1 MAKHKHKKNS
11 KKNNYST
18 KNYSFPVSFEPKTTK
33 THATSDV
40 WTRENINSGF
50 GHIILTSKGEYKF
63 ASDNGR
69 LYDVPQTPQIRA
81 IYESGEKCAVSTD
94 MMSGLDF
101 VQVIKTFGKAGDPLP
116 EGLAIAEKFGLNKPF
131 SEKAL
136 AQAETISN
144 EPINTSIMKDFTHL
158 PFITIDPKTSKD
170 FDDAF
175 YIQKAED
182 GSFDLF
188 VAIANVA
195 NIVKP
200 GTLLFEEV
208 MEKGI
213 SHYLGEMCYSMTP
226 DLLATDVCS
235 LKEGATRPSLVT
247 KISYTPEG
255 KVQNYE
261 ICLGIIESEKRL
273 SYAQAEDIHEKKDG
287 AHIEFINQH
296 QLIENGY
303 ELSDL
308 LKALRDNR
316 GAMNIGSREAEF
328 IMSEDKTRVL
338 DIVRGHLESSTEI
351 IESFMIACNEVWG
364 DFCERAEIPFI
375 YRNHDPIKPEKE
387 EDLRDK
393 LNQFG
398 IYLPITPSNFDLKNI
413 IESVKGSNFEEPV
426 LASILKASGHA
437 YYSVQNNGHA
447 GLGVSEFNED
457 TYTYFTN
464 KANKSGEELIEQ
476 SREEFAKNNPGIAG
490 VAVESSGSDATS
502 YGHTTSPIRRGADL
516 LNQIQMISVLTTG
529 KPFYSKGQL
538 AQYCVHLNERE
549 IVSNKAEDEYTE
561 LLTAIWAKEHLGEVY
576 EGVVVNHKPENIL
589 VKNLEKN
596 IILDLPKTECTEPF
610 KINKKTG
617 EIFGYSLGTEVV
629 GKIFDATLFPP
640 RVYISENLEKP
651 VNYPTD
657 PISNSNPST
666 NTNENSTQVSD
677 FLETDN

>member
-1 MAKHKHKKNS
+1 MAKHKHKNS
-11 KKNNYST
+11 NKKNNHSLKYASV
-18 KNYSFPVSFEPKTTK
+18 PVSFEQKTTK
-33 THATSDV
+33 THSNSDV

-50 GHIILTSKGEYKF
+50 GHIILTSKGIYKF

-69 LYDVPQTPQIRA
+69 LYDVPQNAQIRA
-81 IYESGEKCAVSTD
+81 IYESGEKCAVSPD
-94 MMSGLDF
+94 ALAELEL
-101 VQVIKTFGKAGDPLP
+101 VQVIKTFGKAGDPIP
-116 EGLAIAEKFGLNKPF
+116 EGLAIAEKYELNIPF
-131 SEKAL
+131 SDQAL
-136 AQAETISN
+136 TQAEIISK
-144 EPINTSIMKDFTHL
+144 EPINTSIMKDFTQL

-200 GTLLFEEV
+200 GTKLFEEV
-208 MEKGI
+208 MERGI
-213 SHYLGEMCYSMTP
+213 SHYLGEATYSMTP

-235 LKEGATRPSLVT
+235 LKEGEQRPSLVT
-247 KISYTPEG
+247 KISYSPEG

-261 ICLGIIESEKRL
+261 ICLGIIQSDKRL
-273 SYAQAEDIHEKKDG
+273 NYAQAEDIHEKRDG
-287 AHIEFINQH
+287 AHIQFINQH
-296 QLIENGY
+296 ELIENGY

-308 LKALRDNR
+308 LKAHRDNR
-316 GAMNIGSREAEF
+316 GAMNIGSRQADF

-338 DIVRGHLESSTEI
+338 DIVKDHLESSTDV

-364 DFCERAEIPFI
+364 DFCKRANIPFI

-387 EDLRDK
+387 EDLKDK
-393 LNQFG
+393 LGQLG
-398 IYLPITPSNFDLKNI
+398 IYLPTNPSNFDLKDI
-413 IESVKGSNFEEPV
+413 IEKVKGSNFEEPV

-437 YYSVQNNGHA
+437 YYSVKNNGHA
-447 GLGVSEFNED
+447 GLGISEFNED
-457 TYTYFTN
+457 AFTYFTN
-464 KANKSGEELIEQ
+464 KAKISGEALIEQ

-549 IVSNKAEDEYTE
+549 IISNKAEDEYTE
-561 LLTAIWAKEHLGEVY
+561 LLTALWAKEHLGEVY

-596 IILDLPKTECTEPF
+596 IILDLPKTECAEPF

-666 NTNENSTQVSD
+666 NTNENSDVSD